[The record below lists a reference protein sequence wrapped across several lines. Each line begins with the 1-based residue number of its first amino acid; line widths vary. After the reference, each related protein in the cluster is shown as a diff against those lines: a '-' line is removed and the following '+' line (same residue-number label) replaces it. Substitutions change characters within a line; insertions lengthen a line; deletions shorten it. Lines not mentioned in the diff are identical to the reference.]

1 MPQLDPAVFLPQI
14 FWLFILFGLIYLF
27 IAHSAA
33 PKITRVLERR
43 QDRIAT
49 DLEEAERLQGKAEE
63 ARAAYE
69 KAMEEARAHALATVA
84 SKRNALKLELESE
97 YSDLTGKLGAQAAA
111 SEEKISAAKNKAL
124 DDIRAMSVDICR
136 DIIRAVSGLDL
147 DEKSVAPAVNSRFD
161 ALKEKANG

>member
-27 IAHSAA
+27 IAYSAA
-33 PKITRVLERR
+33 PKITRVLEKR
-43 QDRIAT
+43 QDRIAS

-63 ARAAYE
+63 ARTAYE
-69 KAMEEARAHALATVA
+69 KAMEEARARALATVA

-97 YSDLTGKLGAQAAA
+97 YSGLTGKLAAQAAT
-111 SEEKISAAKNKAL
+111 SEEKISAAKNRAL

-136 DIIRAVSGLDL
+136 DIIRSVSGLDL
-147 DEKSVAPAVNSRFD
+147 DEKIVAPAVNSRFD